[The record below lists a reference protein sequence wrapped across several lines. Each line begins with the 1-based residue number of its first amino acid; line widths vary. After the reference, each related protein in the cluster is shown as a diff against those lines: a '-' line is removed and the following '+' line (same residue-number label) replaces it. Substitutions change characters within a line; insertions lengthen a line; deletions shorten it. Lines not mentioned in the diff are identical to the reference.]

1 MLSRGKRSVEA
12 TDRAGSGEIDGFTA
26 AHEAAVPVR
35 TCGLPACL
43 RGQHAA
49 EQGPLGRVSVTTGGD
64 GESSSA
70 FEGAFSF

>member
-1 MLSRGKRSVEA
+1 MLSRGKRSGEA

-35 TCGLPACL
+35 PACL
-43 RGQHAA
+43 PAGQHAA